1 MGEPTFGVLG
11 SLQVRVG
18 GAPVRVGGPKPR
30 AVLATLLLQ
39 PSGFVSVDVL
49 TEVLWPGGAPRSA
62 VANVRTYVR
71 SLRQALS
78 AAGVPTDGLRT
89 EPSGYALEVAPG
101 DVDMTLFEDLLSR
114 ARADADRGDD
124 ESALRGY
131 EAALGLW
138 RGGVLQDL
146 PPSVVWDPAVTRI
159 EELRSLAVDRC
170 LEVRLRLGEYAP
182 LVAEL
187 RSRLAQDPL
196 REDLWRML
204 VHALHD
210 SGRAS
215 EARAAYAEAEQTLAA
230 ELGVEPSAP
239 LRAVGDAINGYV
251 GRRRTPALG
260 PVCQLPMDVP
270 DFTGR
275 AEEVGVLERLLST
288 AGRQPVVAVVSGP
301 PGSGKSTLTVHVA
314 HRVREAFPDGQ
325 LYVDLGGLS
334 DQPRDPAD
342 VLAEMLRGLG
352 VIDSAVPAE
361 LGERA
366 ALFRSRLAQRRFLL
380 VLDDAAGGAQV
391 GPLLPGTGGSAVL
404 VSSRRRMPALPAF
417 HTRLGVL
424 TPEDAR
430 ALLGAI
436 VGTDRLRAERS
447 EADRVLAGCGS
458 LPLAVRIAGSRLANR
473 PGWTVGALADFLHDE
488 RGRLDQLQTGELE
501 VRASAELSYRH
512 LPESAARAFRVFGEL
527 ADEALPGW
535 LVAVA
540 TGRAETAAGGLE
552 TLLDEHLV
560 EVVGTDRLGLQRYRI
575 HDLLRCY
582 AQELTDAEGPGVR
595 RRRRLRVLDALIAL
609 ARCANEAMP
618 TRFLG
623 VLGEPVAPAG
633 PARALADTVRAR
645 PVEWLETER
654 RVLVAAVESALRDGH
669 VAHAADLAIELAGFF
684 DMRGYYGDWLRTHR
698 LVLDAMRAPSPGPT
712 PYDPTPP
719 APTRTS
725 PPRTPPTTK
734 LPTTTPPP
742 RTPTSPTTPPHAPAG
757 PPSYGDAPSDT
768 RAAAL
773 LRNLG
778 QLHLYQDRYDD
789 ALDAFET
796 SRALFAALGH
806 RSGEAVAAVGSGSV
820 YRVVGRLDDA
830 LGAFA
835 DALRGFGEAGDR
847 HGGAVAH
854 NAVAS
859 VWLERRDPD
868 AAAPW
873 LADALELS
881 RELGDRHREAQV
893 RRRIAVLHELR
904 GEPQAAHGELERALG
919 IFDELAD
926 AHCAA
931 YVQQSVGELC
941 LRQGNARKASALLV
955 DALAVQQQL
964 GDRRAEASV
973 ACLLGELHSTTG
985 REHTA
990 RRYFHRSLSTWRRL
1004 EVRDQAEAVHAK
1016 LRSLR

>member
-18 GAPVRVGGPKPR
+18 GAPVRIGGPKPR

-39 PSGFVSVDVL
+39 PGGFVSVDLL

-71 SLRQALS
+71 TLRQTLA
-78 AAGVPTDGLRT
+78 AAGVPTDGLKT
-89 EPSGYALEVAPG
+89 EPSGYAFDVAPG
-101 DVDMTLFEDLLSR
+101 DLDMLLFEQRLAQ
-114 ARADADRGDD
+114 ARADCERGDD
-124 ESALRGY
+124 AAALRAY

-138 RGGVLQDL
+138 RGSVLQDL
-146 PPSVVWDPAVTRI
+146 PPTVVWDPAITRI
-159 EELRSLAVDRC
+159 EELRSVAVDKC

-187 RSRLAQDPL
+187 RARLTEDPL

-210 SGRAS
+210 SGRTT
-215 EARAAYAEAEQTLAA
+215 EARSAYAEAEQTLAA

-239 LRAVGDAINGYV
+239 LRAIGEEVNGYV
-251 GRRRTPALG
+251 GRRRTPPLG

-275 AEEVGVLERLLST
+275 ADEIAVLERLLST

-301 PGSGKSTLTVHVA
+301 PGSGKTTLTVHVA
-314 HRVREAFPDGQ
+314 HRVRDAFPDGQ

-334 DQPRDPAD
+334 DQPREPAD

-352 VIDSAVPAE
+352 VIDSAVPE
-361 LGERA
+361 KLSERA
-366 ALFRSRLAQRRFLL
+366 ALFRSRLAQRRFLI
-380 VLDDAAGGAQV
+380 VLDDAAGSAQV
-391 GPLLPGTGGSAVL
+391 RPLLPGTGGSAVL
-404 VSSRRRMPALPAF
+404 VSSRRRMPSLPAY
-417 HTRLGVL
+417 HSPLGVL
-424 TPEDAR
+424 ERDDAR
-430 ALLGAI
+430 ALFGAI
-436 VGTDRLRAERS
+436 VGPDRLRAEQAD
-447 EADRVLAGCGS
+447 ADRVLAGCGS
-458 LPLAVRIAGSRLANR
+458 LPLAVRIAGARLANR
-473 PGWTVGALADFLHDE
+473 PGWSVGTLADFLHDE

-512 LPESAARAFRVFGEL
+512 LSEPAAKAFRVFGQL

-535 LVAVA
+535 LIAVA
-540 TGRAETAAGGLE
+540 TGGADTAAGGLE

-560 EVVGTDRLGLQRYRI
+560 EVVGADRLGLQRYRI

-595 RRRRLRVLDALIAL
+595 RRRRLRVLDTLIAL
-609 ARCANEAMP
+609 ARCANAAMP

-623 VLGEPVAPAG
+623 VLGEPVRPAG
-633 PARALADTVRAR
+633 PAAAIADTVRAR

-654 RVLVAAVESALRDGH
+654 RILVAAVESALRDGH

-698 LVLDAMRAPSPGPT
+698 LVLDAM
-712 PYDPTPP
+712 P
-719 APTRTS
+719 APNDAR
-725 PPRTPPTTK
+725 
-734 LPTTTPPP
+734 
-742 RTPTSPTTPPHAPAG
+742 AG
-757 PPSYGDAPSDT
+757 
-768 RAAAL
+768 AL

-778 QLHLYQDRYDD
+778 QLHLYQDRYTDS
-789 ALDAFET
+789 LDAFET
-796 SRALFAALGH
+796 SRAIFARLGH
-806 RSGEAVAAVGSGSV
+806 ESGEAVAAVGSGSV
-820 YRVVGRLDDA
+820 YRIVGRLDDA
-830 LGAFA
+830 LEAFA
-835 DALRGFGEAGDR
+835 EALSGFAKAGDR
-847 HGGAVAH
+847 HGEAVAH

-859 VWLERRDPD
+859 VWLERQDPD

-904 GEPQAAHGELERALG
+904 GEPHVAHAELERALG
-919 IFDELAD
+919 IFDDLAD

-931 YVQQSVGELC
+931 YVQQSIGELC
-941 LRQGNARKASALLV
+941 LRQGNAGKASALLV

-973 ACLLGELHSTTG
+973 ACLLGELHRTTG

-1004 EVRDQAEAVHAK
+1004 EVRDQAELVHAK
-1016 LRSLR
+1016 LRALR